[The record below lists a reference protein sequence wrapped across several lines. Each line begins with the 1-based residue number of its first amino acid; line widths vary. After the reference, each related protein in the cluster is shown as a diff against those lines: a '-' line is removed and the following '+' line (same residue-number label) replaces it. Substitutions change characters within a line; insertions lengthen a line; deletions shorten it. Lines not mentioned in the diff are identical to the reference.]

1 MDCQSELLRLKA
13 ENETLRLQV
22 NELKEK
28 VAEAPLQRLQLQLL
42 FENSPMLINVMNS
55 DLEYILWNKEC
66 ERLLGYSAQEIIGN
80 PKAAELIYPDPD
92 YRNEVRA
99 SLSEAGYDYAPRL
112 RRMTAK
118 DGSVKLVNWYNVSRL
133 CPIPGWHIWGQGIDV
148 TELSN
153 QQRDLST
160 LLENSPDAIVRV
172 DCDLRFIYVN
182 KTFSQL
188 ARIEQNDFI
197 GHTAPELGLPAYFY
211 HFWDHHNRQ
220 LLKTKQGY
228 SLEGAAFDLNGQ
240 LYYYS
245 GQGVPEFDHKGRIQ
259 SILCISRNITRQKKL
274 EIALRRQQQE
284 FAALV
289 ENAPDII
296 ARLDRSGR
304 CIYANPATEK
314 LTGLAQS
321 SFWGKRISEL
331 RVFSDIFVKHF
342 VQNFA
347 QVIASHQQCRFEHE
361 YIANGELHYM
371 DNQLIPEFAPD
382 GRLESVL
389 FLSRDITPYRQ
400 MALQLARLD
409 RLNLVGEMAAS
420 IGHEVRNPMTTV
432 RGFLQLLGN
441 KPEYERH
448 SEFFR
453 LMIEELD
460 RANSII
466 SEFLSLA
473 KDKTVNLEIQDL
485 NGILTALQPLLKAN
499 SLIDNK
505 SFSMELNDLPPLNL
519 DEKEIRQLVL
529 NLVRNGLEAM
539 SPGQSLKI
547 KTLRKKDRVVLSV
560 SDQGHGIPEDILK
573 HLGTPFVSTKDQG
586 TGLGLAVCYSIA
598 NRHNAL
604 IKVKTSSKGTTFLI
618 SFPIP

>member
-1 MDCQSELLRLKA
+1 MDSQSELLRLRA
-13 ENETLRLQV
+13 ENEALRLEV
-22 NELKEK
+22 GELQEK
-28 VAEAPLQRLQLQLL
+28 LLDSPLQRLQLQLL
-42 FENSPMLINVMNS
+42 FENSPVLINIMNS
-55 DLEYILWNKEC
+55 NFEYILWNKEC
-66 ERLLGYSAQEIIGN
+66 ERLLGYSAAEMIGN
-80 PKAAELIYPDPD
+80 PTAAELIYPDPA
-92 YRNEVRA
+92 YRSEVRA
-99 SLSEAGYDYAPRL
+99 SLQEAGYDYEPRL

-118 DGSVKLVNWYNVSRL
+118 DGSVKLINWYNISRL

-172 DCDLRFIYVN
+172 DCDLRYIYVN

-188 ARIEQNDFI
+188 TNIAQTDFI
-197 GHTAPELGLPAYFY
+197 GHTASELGLPEYFY

-220 LLKTKQGY
+220 LLKTGQGY

-245 GQGVPEFDHKGRIQ
+245 GQGVPEFDHNNRIQ
-259 SILCISRNITRQKKL
+259 SILCISRNITRQKKF

-314 LTGLAQS
+314 LTGLAPA

-331 RVFSDIFVKHF
+331 RVFSEIFVKHF

-347 QVIASHQQCRFEHE
+347 QVITSHQQSRFEHE

-371 DNQLIPEFAPD
+371 DNQLIPEFTAD

-441 KPEYERH
+441 KPEYARH
-448 SEFFR
+448 REFFT

-473 KDKTVNLEIQDL
+473 KDKTVNLKSQDL
-485 NGILTALQPLLKAN
+485 NAILTALQPLLKAN

-539 SPGQSLKI
+539 SPGHVLKI
-547 KTLRKKDRVVLSV
+547 KTLRKKERVILSV

-604 IKVKTSSKGTTFLI
+604 IKVKTGSKGTTFLI